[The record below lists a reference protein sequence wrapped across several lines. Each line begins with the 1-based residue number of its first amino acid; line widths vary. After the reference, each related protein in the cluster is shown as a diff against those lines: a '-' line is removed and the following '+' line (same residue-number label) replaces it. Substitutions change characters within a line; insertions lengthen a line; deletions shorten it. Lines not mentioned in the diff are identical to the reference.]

1 VGGPGGSSEGEG
13 IWRAG
18 AVAVLG
24 PRAPMPVAHASWAV
38 AVSNGEQASCVPS
51 ASHARD
57 GGKGH
62 TVVPGC
68 GQAEQA
74 THCLP
79 TEESWEPVC
88 GLRSH
93 EVEALP
99 IARQNVEGAEA
110 DAARAEAPGG
120 GREVLDVCAMQHVV
134 LELGVGDAGWG
145 LAIALRQ
152 QAPLADRRWLRACT
166 RATALQRGAHV
177 LAPWGHDT
185 SPFVR

>member
-88 GLRSH
+88 SLRSH

-134 LELGVGDAGWG
+134 LELGVGDAGW
-145 LAIALRQ
+145 
-152 QAPLADRRWLRACT
+152 
-166 RATALQRGAHV
+166 
-177 LAPWGHDT
+177 
-185 SPFVR
+185 